1 MTLSTLICTKCQYA
15 IAVSDRS
22 VVLPFVCKACQNPD
36 LQAYEARLATGKQRA
51 DALLLPLFKCGNPKC
66 VCYNDPGFTDNL
78 PSDTPDCSESSVE
91 ATTQLIDD
99 LNAQLESERATVIET
114 KELLAKTEDL
124 LLKQTSYCEV
134 LGDQLAENSQNT
146 TSVIGR
152 NIDLLAEIDELK
164 TELEESHTQ
173 EEKCYK
179 TIAVL
184 LNQKYEAEGAI
195 KFAGELLTSVYAA
208 KA

>member
-1 MTLSTLICTKCQYA
+1 MTLSTLICTKCQCA

-22 VVLPFVCKACQNPD
+22 VVLPFVCNYC
-36 LQAYEARLATGKQRA
+36 TQRA
-51 DALLLPLFKCGNPKC
+51 DALAVITKKCGNPNC
-66 VCYNDPGFTDNL
+66 VCHNNPLFSDDL
-78 PSDTPDCSESSVE
+78 PSEPTDCKDISVE
-91 ATTQLIDD
+91 EIMAPQVALTNAVMIDD
-99 LNAQLESERATVIET
+99 LNTQLESERATVIET

-134 LGDQLAENSQNT
+134 LGDQLAGNSQNT

-152 NIDLLAEIDELK
+152 NIELLAEIDELK
-164 TELEESHTQ
+164 AELEESHTQ

-184 LNQKYEAEGAI
+184 LNQKYEADGAL
-195 KFAGELLTSVYAA
+195 KFAGELLTSVYVA

>member
-1 MTLSTLICTKCQYA
+1 MTLSTLICTKCQCA

-36 LQAYEARLATGKQRA
+36 LQAYEARLAGEQRA
-51 DALLLPLFKCGNPKC
+51 DALSLPLFKCGNPKC

-99 LNAQLESERATVIET
+99 LNAQLESERAMVM
-114 KELLAKTEDL
+114 ELEAQRAVWEKKDQDQCVDNFNL
-124 LLKQTSYCEV
+124 L
-134 LGDQLAENSQNT
+134 
-146 TSVIGR
+146 GR
-152 NIDLLAEIDELK
+152 NIELLAEIDELK
-164 TELEESHTQ
+164 AELEKTHTQ

-184 LNQKYEAEGAI
+184 LNQKYEAEGAL
-195 KFAGELLTSVYAA
+195 KFAGELLTSLYVTRPA
-208 KA
+208 